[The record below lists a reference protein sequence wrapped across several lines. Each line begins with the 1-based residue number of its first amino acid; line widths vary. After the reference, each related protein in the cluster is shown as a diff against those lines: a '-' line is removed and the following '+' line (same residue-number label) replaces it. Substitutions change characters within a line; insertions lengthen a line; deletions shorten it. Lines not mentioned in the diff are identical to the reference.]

1 MLSIKPNHK
10 AVREYYASLRSLAEA
25 RAQHEGAV
33 APAFAALLRACAS
46 QMGWTLVEQYSI
58 RLKKSSIRAD
68 GALLDS
74 FTLIRGVWE
83 AKDSGDDLATEV
95 RKKFAA
101 GYPAENILFQAPQRV
116 ILWQNQRQVLDVD
129 IGQPDALI
137 DALLLFFNYQPPQY
151 LQWDHAVVEFR
162 ERVPELAQGVLR
174 LIEREISEKNQR
186 FITALERFMA
196 LVREAINPNISVSA
210 VEEMLIQHLL
220 TERIFR
226 KVFNNP
232 DFVNRNV
239 IAREIE
245 TVIQALTSRS
255 FNRNDFLR
263 ELDRF
268 YGAIESTAATIENF
282 SHKQDFLNTVYE
294 NFFQGFSIKVADTH
308 GIVYTPQPIVDFM
321 VRSVEELLR
330 REFNTS
336 LGNAGVHVLDPF
348 VGTGNFLLR
357 VMHEIPRSKLRQKYA
372 EELHCN
378 EVMLLP
384 YYIASM
390 NIEHL
395 YYELTNSYQEFNG
408 ICLVDTF
415 ELAQVGAGQQLGLF
429 VPENTE
435 RVLKQQQQDI
445 FVIIGNPPYNARQVN
460 ENDNNKNRKYEII
473 DQRIAMTYS
482 RDSQATNKNSLSDPY
497 VKAFRWASDRITR
510 NGDEGI
516 VAFVTN
522 NSFIDALSL
531 DGMRKHL
538 AQDFD
543 RLYILDLKGNVR
555 KDSMRNGIPVGE
567 QHTVFG
573 LAAMVGISVVFLIKG
588 KNYTDK
594 KIFYSTVNYA
604 AKRVEKFALIE
615 NRNLYDLQWQEIL
628 PDKNHTWLTEDL
640 QGDFDTFISIGNKES
655 KSGSNNNAIFTM
667 YSRGLET
674 ARDSWAYNFNQ
685 ADLEQN
691 IKKIIDRY
699 NLERMRWLTRS
710 DRNIGLDTFLTND
723 EKLIKWSS
731 SLKNYLQQNKVIS
744 FNQRNI
750 RNATYRPFSKQYVYF
765 DDNMNHR
772 RGKFSYIIPS
782 DSTTK
787 NRVLCVTNHIEVP
800 FSVFMTDQIT
810 DVVIGG
816 RAGQCFPYYVY
827 DEDGSNQ
834 RENIS
839 DWALGHFRSQL
850 GEPSIEKWD
859 IFYYVYGLLHSPHY
873 RERYAA
879 NLRREL
885 PRIPIVAL
893 ADFQALVQ
901 AGRELAEL
909 HINYEQQPEYNLQW
923 LENRDEPLNWRVES
937 MKLSKDRTTL
947 RYNNFLSL
955 AGIPAATFEY
965 KLGNRSAL
973 DWVIDQYRVSTDAR
987 SGITN
992 DPNRHDD
999 PEYIVRLIGK
1009 IITVSLKTVEIVARI
1024 GEQSIEHR
1032 T

>member
-10 AVREYYASLRSLAEA
+10 AVREYYTSLRSLAEA

-83 AKDSGDDLATEV
+83 AKDSSDDLATEV

-129 IGQPDALI
+129 ISQPDALI

-186 FITALERFMA
+186 FISALERFMA

-395 YYELTNSYQEFNG
+395 YYELTNSYEEFNG

-445 FVIIGNPPYNARQVN
+445 FVIIGNPPYNAWQVN

-473 DQRIAMTYS
+473 DQRVATTYA
-482 RDSQATNKNSLSDPY
+482 RDSYATLNNSLYDPY
-497 VKAFRWASDRITR
+497 VKSFRWAADRITR

-522 NSFIDALSL
+522 NSFIDSL
-531 DGMRKHL
+531 AFDGMRKHL
-538 AQDFD
+538 TQDFD
-543 RLYILDLKGNVR
+543 AIYVLDLGGNVR
-555 KDSMRNGIPVGE
+555 KNPKLSGTTHN
-567 QHTVFG
+567 VFG
-573 LAAMVGISVVFLIKG
+573 IQVGVSIMFLIKKRG
-588 KNYTDK
+588 VSKNSNAIIWYARTGEMWK
-594 KIFYSTVNYA
+594 KQ
-604 AKRVEKFALIE
+604 EKFDLLNQAETISKIE
-615 NRNLYDLQWQEIL
+615 WQEIT
-628 PDKNHTWLTEDL
+628 PDKKHTWLTDGLED
-640 QGDFDTFISIGNKES
+640 DFDTFIPIGS
-655 KSGSNNNAIFTM
+655 KDAKRGMSNAIFTL
-667 YSRGLET
+667 YSRGV
-674 ARDSWAYNFNQ
+674 ASNSDNYIFNFNQ
-685 ADLEQN
+685 EGLNKRATIMVEA
-691 IKKIIDRY
+691 Y
-699 NLERMRWLTRS
+699 NSERDRWLRS
-710 DRNIGLDTFLTND
+710 NNPKDIDQFLNIDESKIKWVRNTKRNLLRGTKATFRSETIRSSMYRPYTKQFYFF
-723 EKLIKWSS
+723 EKLFNEDIYRWSQFLPNES
-731 SLKNYLQQNKVIS
+731 SENRVICVV
-744 FNQRNI
+744 NEAQI
-750 RNATYRPFSKQYVYF
+750 PFSA
-765 DDNMNHR
+765 
-772 RGKFSYIIPS
+772 
-782 DSTTK
+782 
-787 NRVLCVTNHIEVP
+787 
-800 FSVFMTDQIT
+800 QIT
-810 DVVIGG
+810 NVIPCLHYGG
-816 RAGQCFPYYVY
+816 RQTQCFPYYVY

-839 DWALGHFRSQL
+839 DWALEHFRSQL
-850 GEPSIEKWD
+850 SEPSIEKWD

-893 ADFQALVQ
+893 ADFQALAQ

-909 HINYEQQPEYNLQW
+909 HINYESQPEYNLQW

-955 AGIPAATFEY
+955 AGIPAAAFDY

-1009 IITVSLKTVEIVARI
+1009 IITVSLKTVELVARI

-1032 T
+1032 A

>member
-10 AVREYYASLRSLAEA
+10 AVREYYASLRSLADA

-58 RLKKSSIRAD
+58 RLKKSSIRTD

-83 AKDSGDDLATEV
+83 AKDSSDDLATEV

-101 GYPAENILFQAPQRV
+101 GYPADNILFQAPQRI
-116 ILWQNQRQVLDVD
+116 ILWQDQRQVLDVD
-129 IGQPDALI
+129 ISQPEALI

-174 LIEREISEKNQR
+174 LIEREINEKNQR
-186 FITALERFMA
+186 FIAALDRFMA
-196 LVREAINPNISVSA
+196 LVREAINPNISISA

-268 YGAIESTAATIENF
+268 YGAIETTAATIENF

-336 LGNAGVHVLDPF
+336 LGNPGVHVLDPF

-357 VMHEIPRSKLRQKYA
+357 VMHEIPLTKLRQKYA

-395 YYELTNSYQEFNG
+395 YYELTKSYAEFNG

-415 ELAQVGAGQQLGLF
+415 ELAQVGAGQQLGMF
-429 VPENTE
+429 VAENTE

-445 FVIIGNPPYNARQVN
+445 FVIIGNPPYNTRQVN

-473 DQRIAMTYS
+473 DQRVAMTYS
-482 RDSQATNKNSLSDPY
+482 RDSHQTNKNALNDPY
-497 VKAFRWASDRITR
+497 VKSFRWAADRITR

-522 NSFIDALSL
+522 NGFLDGLSL

-543 RLYILDLKGNVR
+543 AIYVLDLGGNVR
-555 KDSMRNGIPVGE
+555 KNPKLSGTTHN
-567 QHTVFG
+567 VFG
-573 LAAMVGISVVFLIKG
+573 ILVGVSIIFLIKKRG
-588 KNYTDK
+588 SAKTSDATIWYARTDEMARK
-594 KIFYSTVNYA
+594 Q
-604 AKRVEKFALIE
+604 AKFDLLNQAE
-615 NRNLYDLQWQEIL
+615 NISNIQWQEII
-628 PDKNHTWLTEDL
+628 PNKNYVWLTEDM
-640 QGDFDTFISIGNKES
+640 QADFEEFIPIGS
-655 KSGSNNNAIFTM
+655 KDAKKGLGQAIFTQF
-667 YSRGLET
+667 SNGVKSN
-674 ARDSWAYNFNQ
+674 RDAWVWNFDATVLSN
-685 ADLEQN
+685 N
-691 IKKIIDRY
+691 IKLTIDSY
-699 NLERMRWLTRS
+699 NDHVSRWQRLTIKAEIDS
-710 DRNIGLDTFLTND
+710 FITID
-723 EKLIKWSS
+723 EKKVSWSS
-731 SLKNYLQQNKVIS
+731 DLKANIQRGRYLQYDQSKITDG
-744 FNQRNI
+744 I
-750 RNATYRPFSKQYVYF
+750 YRPYTKQKFYF
-765 DDNMNHR
+765 ERLLNER
-772 RGKFSYIIPS
+772 LYQIPLVFP
-782 DSTTK
+782 K
-787 NRVLCVTNHIEVP
+787 LKENRVICVTNHTEIP
-800 FSVFMTDQIT
+800 FSVLMTDRIS

-839 DWALGHFRSQL
+839 DWALAHFRTQL
-850 GEPSIEKWD
+850 GEQSISKWD
-859 IFYYVYGLLHSPHY
+859 IFYYVYGLLHSPQY

-893 ADFQALVQ
+893 ADFQAFAK

-909 HINYEQQPEYNLQW
+909 HIHYESQPEYPLQW
-923 LENRDEPLNWRVES
+923 LENRDEALNWRVES
-937 MKLSKDRTTL
+937 MKLSKDRTSL

-955 AGIPAATFEY
+955 AGIPAQAFEY

-987 SGITN
+987 SGISN

-1009 IITVSLKTVEIVARI
+1009 IITVSLETVKIVA
-1024 GEQSIEHR
+1024 ELSTKSIEQR

>member
-58 RLKKSSIRAD
+58 RLKKSSIRTD

-83 AKDSGDDLATEV
+83 AKDSSDDLATEV

-101 GYPAENILFQAPQRV
+101 GYPADNILFQAPQRI
-116 ILWQNQRQVLDVD
+116 ILWQDQRQVLDVD
-129 IGQPDALI
+129 ISQPDALI

-174 LIEREISEKNQR
+174 LIEREINEKNQR
-186 FITALERFMA
+186 FIAALDRFMA
-196 LVREAINPNISVSA
+196 LVREAINPNISISA

-268 YGAIESTAATIENF
+268 YGAIETTAATIENF

-336 LGNAGVHVLDPF
+336 LGNPGVHVLDPF

-357 VMHEIPRSKLRQKYA
+357 VMHEIPLTKLRQKYA

-395 YYELTNSYQEFNG
+395 YYELTKSYAEFNG

-415 ELAQVGAGQQLGLF
+415 ELAQVGAGQQLGMF
-429 VPENTE
+429 VAENTE

-460 ENDNNKNRKYEII
+460 ENDNNKNRKYEIL
-473 DQRIAMTYS
+473 DQRIAMTYG
-482 RDSQATNKNSLSDPY
+482 RDSLATLNNSLYDPY
-497 VKAFRWASDRITR
+497 VKAFRWAADRIKR

-522 NSFIDALSL
+522 NSFIDSL
-531 DGMRKHL
+531 AFDGMRKHL

-543 RLYILDLKGNVR
+543 ALYVLDLGGNVR
-555 KDSMRNGIPVGE
+555 KNPKLSGTTHNVFGIQVGVSIMFLVKKRGMHKPNDTKIWYAQVGE
-567 QHTVFG
+567 MWKKQEKYD
-573 LAAMVGISVVFLIKG
+573 FLSQSE
-588 KNYTDK
+588 NYLG
-594 KIFYSTVNYA
+594 VNW
-604 AKRVEKFALIE
+604 EL
-615 NRNLYDLQWQEIL
+615 LQ
-628 PDKNHTWLTEDL
+628 PDSKHTWLTKNLHNE
-640 QGDFDTFISIGNKES
+640 FDNFIAMGTKAS
-655 KSGSNNNAIFTM
+655 KKGLDKNTIFQSYSTGVMTGSD
-667 YSRGLET
+667 R
-674 ARDSWAYNFNQ
+674 WAYNFDQDALAKNMQATINVYNQ
-685 ADLEQN
+685 HVYQYRSLAVKPVIDDFVSNDSTQISWGRNLKNDLRRGKLAEFEK
-691 IKKIIDRY
+691 KKIRI
-699 NLERMRWLTRS
+699 
-710 DRNIGLDTFLTND
+710 
-723 EKLIKWSS
+723 SS
-731 SLKNYLQQNKVIS
+731 
-744 FNQRNI
+744 
-750 RNATYRPFSKQYVYF
+750 YRPFTKQHLFF
-765 DDNMNHR
+765 DQVMNQETGQLPR
-772 RGKFSYIIPS
+772 FLPKVNSE
-782 DSTTK
+782 
-787 NRVLCVTNHIEVP
+787 NRVINVTDKGSEKP
-800 FSVFMTDQIT
+800 FMVLMTD
-810 DVVIGG
+810 VIPDLHLVG
-816 RAGQCFPYYVY
+816 AGASTQCFPYYIY

-839 DWALGHFRSQL
+839 DWALEHFRTQL
-850 GEPSIEKWD
+850 GEQSISKWD
-859 IFYYVYGLLHSPHY
+859 IFYYVYGLLHAPSY

-885 PRIPIVAL
+885 PRIPIVGL
-893 ADFQALVQ
+893 ADFQAFAK

-909 HINYEQQPEYNLQW
+909 HIHYESQPEYPLQW
-923 LENRDEPLNWRVES
+923 LENRDEALNWRVES

-955 AGIPAATFEY
+955 AGIPAQAFEY

-987 SGITN
+987 SGISN

-1009 IITVSLKTVEIVARI
+1009 IITVSLETVKIVA
-1024 GEQSIEHR
+1024 ELSTKSIEQR

>member
-83 AKDSGDDLATEV
+83 AKDSSDDLATEV

-129 IGQPDALI
+129 ISQPDALI

-186 FITALERFMA
+186 FISALERFMA

-372 EELHCN
+372 DELHCN

-395 YYELTNSYQEFNG
+395 YYELTNSYEEFNG

-445 FVIIGNPPYNARQVN
+445 FVIIGNPPYNAGQVN

-473 DQRIAMTYS
+473 DQRIAATYVK
-482 RDSQATNKNSLSDPY
+482 DSSATLNSALYDPY
-497 VKAFRWASDRITR
+497 VKAFRWAADRITR

-522 NSFIDALSL
+522 NGFLDGLAF

-538 AQDFD
+538 VQDFD
-543 RLYILDLKGNVR
+543 IIYHINLKGNARTSGEKR
-555 KDSMRNGIPVGE
+555 KKEGGNIFSDQIR
-567 QHTVFG
+567 
-573 LAAMVGISVVFLIKG
+573 VGIGITFLIRKKVRLEKPIIYIASVDDYLDSKKKQDIL
-588 KNYTDK
+588 KNSISIDGMNFNS
-594 KIFYSTVNYA
+594 I
-604 AKRVEKFALIE
+604 IPE
-615 NRNLYDLQWQEIL
+615 NPSL
-628 PDKNHTWLTEDL
+628 WLNDGLEN
-640 QGDFDTFISIGNKES
+640 DFDTFIPIGS
-655 KSGSNNNAIFTM
+655 KDAKRGMSNAIFNL
-667 YSRGLET
+667 YSRGI
-674 ARDSWAYNFNQ
+674 ASNNDAYIFNFNQ
-685 ADLEQN
+685 DILINQAKRMVEA
-691 IKKIIDRY
+691 Y
-699 NLERMRWLTRS
+699 NSERDRWLRLGMPKDIDS
-710 DRNIGLDTFLTND
+710 FIEVN
-723 EKLIKWSS
+723 EKKLKW
-731 SLKNYLQQNKVIS
+731 
-744 FNQRNI
+744 I
-750 RNATYRPFSKQYVYF
+750 RNTKRNLLRGSTSNFQESKIYCAIYRPFAKKSSFF
-765 DDNMNHR
+765 DRLFNEDLYHMPN
-772 RGKFSYIIPS
+772 FFPLPQSE
-782 DSTTK
+782 
-787 NRVLCVTNHIEVP
+787 NRVLIISDKGYRSN
-800 FSVFMTDQIT
+800 FSAFISDTIVDLH
-810 DVVIGG
+810 VL
-816 RAGQCFPYYVY
+816 AGVDTFQCFPYYVY

-839 DWALGHFRSQL
+839 DWALAHFRSQL
-850 GEPSIEKWD
+850 SEPSIAKWD

-893 ADFQALVQ
+893 ADFQALAQ

-955 AGIPAATFEY
+955 AGIPAAAFEY

>member
-83 AKDSGDDLATEV
+83 AKDSSDDLATEV

-372 EELHCN
+372 DELHCN

-445 FVIIGNPPYNARQVN
+445 FVIIGNPPYNAKQIN

-473 DQRIAMTYS
+473 DQRVAMTYS

-497 VKAFRWASDRITR
+497 VKAFRWAADRINR

-522 NSFIDALSL
+522 SNFLDGLSF

-543 RLYILDLKGNVR
+543 AIYVLDLGGNVR
-555 KDSMRNGIPVGE
+555 KNPKLSGTTHN
-567 QHTVFG
+567 VFG
-573 LAAMVGISVVFLIKG
+573 IQVGVSIMFLIKKRG
-588 KNYTDK
+588 IDK
-594 KIFYSTVNYA
+594 SRNVKVWYA
-604 AKRVEKFALIE
+604 RTGEMWKKQEKFDLLNQAETINNIE
-615 NRNLYDLQWQEIL
+615 WQEIL
-628 PDKNHTWLTEDL
+628 PDKKHTWLTSGLDNN
-640 QGDFDTFISIGNKES
+640 FDSFISMGNKDS
-655 KSGSNNNAIFTM
+655 KIINNSSIFTK
-667 YSRGLET
+667 YGRGVATSRDIWAWSFEYDKLST
-674 ARDSWAYNFNQ
+674 NINSTINYYNTHVVQWQTINKSQDIDNFVKHDSRLISWSRDLKL
-685 ADLEQN
+685 DLRRGNLAKYDEN
-691 IKKIIDRY
+691 KI
-699 NLERMRWLTRS
+699 RS
-710 DRNIGLDTFLTND
+710 
-723 EKLIKWSS
+723 
-731 SLKNYLQQNKVIS
+731 
-744 FNQRNI
+744 
-750 RNATYRPFSKQYVYF
+750 ATYRPFTKRWLFFDRVMNEEVYQFPSFFPTSETENLVIGIAQYG
-765 DDNMNHR
+765 D
-772 RGKFSYIIPS
+772 K
-782 DSTTK
+782 
-787 NRVLCVTNHIEVP
+787 P
-800 FSVFMTDQIT
+800 FSVLISDTIT
-810 DVVIGG
+810 DLNFF
-816 RAGQCFPYYVY
+816 AAPQQCFPYYVY

-839 DWALGHFRSQL
+839 DWALEHFRSQL
-850 GEPSIEKWD
+850 NEPSIAKWD

-893 ADFQALVQ
+893 ADFQALAQ

-909 HINYEQQPEYNLQW
+909 HINYESQPEYNLQW

-955 AGIPAATFEY
+955 AGIPAAAFEY

>member
-10 AVREYYASLRSLAEA
+10 AVREYYASLRSLADA

-33 APAFAALLRACAS
+33 APAFAALLRACAG

-58 RLKKSSIRAD
+58 RLKKGSIRTD

-83 AKDSGDDLATEV
+83 AKDSSDDLATEV

-101 GYPAENILFQAPQRV
+101 GYPADNILFQAPQRI
-116 ILWQNQRQVLDVD
+116 ILWQDQRQVLDVD
-129 IGQPDALI
+129 ISQPDGLI

-174 LIEREISEKNQR
+174 LIEREINEKNQR

-372 EELHCN
+372 DELHCN

-395 YYELTNSYQEFNG
+395 YYELTNSYAEFNG

-415 ELAQVGAGQQLGLF
+415 ELAQVGAGQQLGMF
-429 VPENTE
+429 VAENTE

-473 DQRIAMTYS
+473 DQRVAMTYS

-497 VKAFRWASDRITR
+497 VKSFRWAADRIKR

-516 VAFVTN
+516 VALVTN
-522 NSFIDALSL
+522 NSFIDSL
-531 DGMRKHL
+531 AFDGMRKHL
-538 AQDFD
+538 AQDFNTI
-543 RLYILDLKGNVR
+543 YVLDLGGNVR
-555 KDSMRNGIPVGE
+555 RNPKLSGTT
-567 QHTVFG
+567 HNVFG
-573 LAAMVGISVVFLIKG
+573 IQVGVSIIFLIKKQG
-588 KNYTDK
+588 LRKVTDTKIWYLRFDEMLRKEEKLNFLNEVKNIVNIDWKEVLPNK
-594 KIFYSTVNYA
+594 KFSWITNESDVDFNVFLPLGSKNSRKGIEKSIFITFSSGIKTNRDIWVWNFDM
-604 AKRVEKFALIE
+604 ELISK
-615 NRNLYDLQWQEIL
+615 NIQGTIDYYNDHISRWQRLSVKPEI
-628 PDKNHTWLTEDL
+628 DN
-640 QGDFDTFISIGNKES
+640 FISNNDRNISWSRDLKDDLKRGRFISFNKES
-655 KSGSNNNAIFTM
+655 
-667 YSRGLET
+667 L
-674 ARDSWAYNFNQ
+674 YNG
-685 ADLEQN
+685 
-691 IKKIIDRY
+691 Y
-699 NLERMRWLTRS
+699 
-710 DRNIGLDTFLTND
+710 
-723 EKLIKWSS
+723 
-731 SLKNYLQQNKVIS
+731 
-744 FNQRNI
+744 
-750 RNATYRPFSKQYVYF
+750 YRPFTKRFLYLDKVLNEEVYQQ
-765 DDNMNHR
+765 
-772 RGKFSYIIPS
+772 FSIFP
-782 DSTTK
+782 TK
-787 NRVLCVTNHIEVP
+787 YHKNFVICVTNHTQIP
-800 FSVFMTDQIT
+800 FSVLMTDQIS
-810 DVVIGG
+810 DVAIGG
-816 RAGQCFPYYVY
+816 RTGQCFPYYVY

-839 DWALGHFRSQL
+839 NWALEHFRQQL
-850 GEPSIEKWD
+850 GEQSISKWD
-859 IFYYVYGLLHSPHY
+859 IFYYVYGLLHAPSY

-893 ADFQALVQ
+893 ADFQAFAK

-909 HINYEQQPEYNLQW
+909 HINYESQPEYPLQW

-937 MKLSKDRTTL
+937 MKLSKDRTSL

-955 AGIPAATFEY
+955 AGIPAKAFEY

-973 DWVIDQYRVSTDAR
+973 DWVIDQYRVSTDTR
-987 SGITN
+987 SGISN

-1009 IITVSLKTVEIVARI
+1009 IITVSLKTVDIVAEI
-1024 GEQSIEHR
+1024 GAQSIEHKA
-1032 T
+1032 

>member
-83 AKDSGDDLATEV
+83 AKDSNDDLATEV

-101 GYPAENILFQAPQRV
+101 GYPAENILFQAPQRI

-129 IGQPDALI
+129 ISQPDALI

-473 DQRIAMTYS
+473 DQRVAMTYS
-482 RDSQATNKNSLSDPY
+482 RDSQQTNKNALNDPY
-497 VKAFRWASDRITR
+497 VKSFRWAADRIIR

-516 VAFVTN
+516 VALVTN
-522 NSFIDALSL
+522 NSFIDDLSF

-543 RLYILDLKGNVR
+543 AIYVLDLGGNVR
-555 KDSMRNGIPVGE
+555 KNPKLSGTTHN
-567 QHTVFG
+567 VFG
-573 LAAMVGISVVFLIKG
+573 IQVGVSIIFLIKKRG
-588 KNYTDK
+588 STKASDAKIWYARAGEMWK
-594 KIFYSTVNYA
+594 KQ
-604 AKRVEKFALIE
+604 EKFNLLNQAETIDKIE
-615 NRNLYDLQWQEIL
+615 WQEIL
-628 PDKNHTWLTEDL
+628 PDKKHTWLTDGLEN
-640 QGDFDTFISIGNKES
+640 DFDNFIPLGTKEA
-655 KSGSNNNAIFTM
+655 KKGFGQAIFTQFTNGVK
-667 YSRGLET
+667 SN
-674 ARDSWAYNFNQ
+674 RDAWVWNFDSDTLSN
-685 ADLEQN
+685 N
-691 IKKIIDRY
+691 IKTTIDYYNDHVSRWQRLVTKQEIDSFISTDDKKISWSGDLKSNIQRGRY
-699 NLERMRWLTRS
+699 IQY
-710 DRNIGLDTFLTND
+710 DA
-723 EKLIKWSS
+723 
-731 SLKNYLQQNKVIS
+731 NKVIDG
-744 FNQRNI
+744 I
-750 RNATYRPFSKQYVYF
+750 YRPYTKQKIYFERLLNERVYL
-765 DDNMNHR
+765 
-772 RGKFSYIIPS
+772 IPS
-782 DSTTK
+782 LFPTASE
-787 NRVLCVTNHIEVP
+787 NRVICVVNEAQIP
-800 FSVFMTDQIT
+800 FSAQIT
-810 DVVIGG
+810 NVIPCLHYGG
-816 RAGQCFPYYVY
+816 RQTQCFPYYVY
-827 DEDGSNQ
+827 DDDGSNQ

-839 DWALGHFRSQL
+839 DWALEHFRSQL

-893 ADFQALVQ
+893 ADFQALAQ

-909 HINYEQQPEYNLQW
+909 HINYESQPEYNLQW

-955 AGIPAATFEY
+955 AGIPAAAFEY

-1009 IITVSLKTVEIVARI
+1009 IITISLKTVEIVTRI
-1024 GEQSIEHR
+1024 GDVAL
-1032 T
+1032 TP

>member
-58 RLKKSSIRAD
+58 RLKKGSIRAD

-83 AKDSGDDLATEV
+83 AKDSSDDLATEV

-101 GYPAENILFQAPQRV
+101 GYPADNILFQAPQRI
-116 ILWQNQRQVLDVD
+116 ILWQNQRQVIDVD
-129 IGQPDALI
+129 ISQPDGLI

-186 FITALERFMA
+186 FIAALERFMA

-268 YGAIESTAATIENF
+268 YGAIESTAATIEHF
-282 SHKQDFLNTVYE
+282 GHKQDFLNTVYE

-473 DQRIAMTYS
+473 DQRVAMTYS
-482 RDSQATNKNSLSDPY
+482 RDSQATNRNALSDPY
-497 VKAFRWASDRITR
+497 VKAFRWASDRIIR

-522 NSFIDALSL
+522 NSFIDSL
-531 DGMRKHL
+531 AFDGMRKHL

-555 KDSMRNGIPVGE
+555 KDSMRNGIPIGE

-588 KNYTDK
+588 KNYNDK
-594 KIFYSTVNYA
+594 KIFYSTVNFD
-604 AKRVEKFALIE
+604 AKRTEKFVLIE
-615 NRNLYDLQWQEIL
+615 NKNVYDLQWQEIS
-628 PDKNHTWLTEDL
+628 PDKKHTWLTDDL
-640 QGDFDTFISIGNKES
+640 HHDYDNLIPLGNKDTKKGIGQAIFNQFSNGVKSNRDAWVWNFDPNILSNNIKKTINYYNDHVSRWQRTTDRKSIDDFISIDNTSIGW
-655 KSGSNNNAIFTM
+655 
-667 YSRGLET
+667 SR
-674 ARDSWAYNFNQ
+674 D
-685 ADLEQN
+685 
-691 IKKIIDRY
+691 
-699 NLERMRWLTRS
+699 
-710 DRNIGLDTFLTND
+710 
-723 EKLIKWSS
+723 
-731 SLKNYLQQNKVIS
+731 LKNDVKNGRFTDFTDRKINVSL
-744 FNQRNI
+744 
-750 RNATYRPFSKQYVYF
+750 YRPFTKKFFYLDRILNEEVYQFPSFFPNKQ
-765 DDNMNHR
+765 
-772 RGKFSYIIPS
+772 SE
-782 DSTTK
+782 
-787 NRVLCVTNHIEVP
+787 NRVLIVSDKGYRSN
-800 FSVFMTDQIT
+800 FSVFISDTIVDLHAL
-810 DVVIGG
+810 
-816 RAGQCFPYYVY
+816 AGVDTFQCFPYYVY

-839 DWALGHFRSQL
+839 DWALEHFRQQL
-850 GEPSIEKWD
+850 GQPSIEKWD

-893 ADFQALVQ
+893 ADFQALAQ

-909 HINYEQQPEYNLQW
+909 HINYESQPEYNLQW

-955 AGIPAATFEY
+955 AGIPAAAFEY

-973 DWVIDQYRVSTDAR
+973 DWVIDQYRVSTDPR

-992 DPNRHDD
+992 DPNRHDE

-1032 T
+1032 A

>member
-58 RLKKSSIRAD
+58 RLKKNSIRTD

-83 AKDSGDDLATEV
+83 AKDSSDDLATEV

-101 GYPAENILFQAPQRV
+101 GYPADNILFQAPQRI
-116 ILWQNQRQVLDVD
+116 ILWQDQRQVLDVD
-129 IGQPDALI
+129 ISQPEALI

-174 LIEREISEKNQR
+174 LIEREINEKNQR
-186 FITALERFMA
+186 FIAALDRFMA
-196 LVREAINPNISVSA
+196 LVREAINPNISISA

-268 YGAIESTAATIENF
+268 YGAIETTAATIENF

-336 LGNAGVHVLDPF
+336 LGNPGVHVLDPF

-357 VMHEIPRSKLRQKYA
+357 VMHEIPLTKLRQKYA
-372 EELHCN
+372 DELHCN

-395 YYELTNSYQEFNG
+395 YYELTKSYAEFNG

-415 ELAQVGAGQQLGLF
+415 ELAQVGAGQQLGMF
-429 VPENTE
+429 VAENTE

-473 DQRIAMTYS
+473 DQRVAMTYS
-482 RDSQATNKNSLSDPY
+482 RDSQATNKNALSDPY
-497 VKAFRWASDRITR
+497 VKAFRWAADRITR

-522 NSFIDALSL
+522 GSFIDDLSF

-543 RLYILDLKGNVR
+543 AIYVLDLGGNVR
-555 KDSMRNGIPVGE
+555 KNPKLSGTTHN
-567 QHTVFG
+567 VFG
-573 LAAMVGISVVFLIKG
+573 IQVGVSIIFLIKKRG
-588 KNYTDK
+588 SSKATNATIWYARTGEMWK
-594 KIFYSTVNYA
+594 KQ
-604 AKRVEKFALIE
+604 EKFDLLNQSETISKIE
-615 NRNLYDLQWQEIL
+615 WKEIK
-628 PDKNHTWLTEDL
+628 PNQGHTWLTTDL
-640 QGDFDTFISIGNKES
+640 QDDFDTFLPMGNKDS
-655 KSGSNNNAIFTM
+655 KQGNNNSAIFTM

-674 ARDSWAYNFNQ
+674 ARDSWTYNFHRSE
-685 ADLEQN
+685 LEQN
-691 IKKIIDRY
+691 IRKTIDSY
-699 NLERMRWLTRS
+699 NSERIRWLTRS
-710 DRNIGLDTFLTND
+710 NRNIELDTFLIND

-731 SLKNYLQQNKVIS
+731 SLKSYLQQNKPII
-744 FNQRNI
+744 FNQNHI
-750 RNATYRPFSKQYVYF
+750 RNAIYRPFSKQYTYF
-765 DDNMNHR
+765 DDNLNHR
-772 RGKFSYIIPS
+772 RGRFQYIIPNA
-782 DSTTK
+782 STIE
-787 NRVLCVTNHIEVP
+787 NRVICVVNEAQIP
-800 FSVFMTDQIT
+800 FSAQMTN
-810 DVVIGG
+810 VIPCLHYGG
-816 RAGQCFPYYVY
+816 RQTQCFPYYVY

-839 DWALGHFRSQL
+839 DWALAHFRSQL
-850 GEPSIEKWD
+850 GEQSISKWD
-859 IFYYVYGLLHSPHY
+859 IFYYVYGLLHAPQY

-885 PRIPIVAL
+885 PRIPIVGL
-893 ADFQALVQ
+893 ADFQAFAK

-909 HINYEQQPEYNLQW
+909 HINYESQPEYPLQW

-937 MKLSKDRTTL
+937 MKLSKDRTSL

-955 AGIPAATFEY
+955 AGIPAQAFEY

-987 SGITN
+987 SGISN

-1009 IITVSLKTVEIVARI
+1009 IITVSLETVKIVA
-1024 GEQSIEHR
+1024 ELSSKSIEQG

>member
-58 RLKKSSIRAD
+58 RLKKSSIRTD

-83 AKDSGDDLATEV
+83 AKDSSDDLATEV

-101 GYPAENILFQAPQRV
+101 GYPADNILFQAPQRI
-116 ILWQNQRQVLDVD
+116 ILWQDQRQVLDVD
-129 IGQPDALI
+129 ISQPDALI

-174 LIEREISEKNQR
+174 LIEREINEKNQR
-186 FITALERFMA
+186 FIAALDRFMA
-196 LVREAINPNISVSA
+196 LVREAINPNISISA

-268 YGAIESTAATIENF
+268 YGAIETTAATIENF

-336 LGNAGVHVLDPF
+336 LGNPGVHVLDPF

-357 VMHEIPRSKLRQKYA
+357 VMHEIPLTKLRQKYA
-372 EELHCN
+372 DELHCN

-395 YYELTNSYQEFNG
+395 YYELTKSYAEFNG

-415 ELAQVGAGQQLGLF
+415 ELAQVGAGQQLGMF
-429 VPENTE
+429 VAENTE

-473 DQRIAMTYS
+473 DQRVAMTYS
-482 RDSQATNKNSLSDPY
+482 RDSQATNKNALSDPY
-497 VKAFRWASDRITR
+497 VKAFRWAADRITR

-522 NSFIDALSL
+522 GSFIDDLSF

-543 RLYILDLKGNVR
+543 AIYVLDLGGNVR
-555 KDSMRNGIPVGE
+555 KNSKLSGTTHN
-567 QHTVFG
+567 VFG
-573 LAAMVGISVVFLIKG
+573 IQVGVSIMFLIKKRG
-588 KNYTDK
+588 IRKNSNATIWYARTGEMWK
-594 KIFYSTVNYA
+594 KQ
-604 AKRVEKFALIE
+604 EKFDLLNQAETISKIE
-615 NRNLYDLQWQEIL
+615 WQEIK
-628 PDKNHTWLTEDL
+628 PNRGHTWLTTDL
-640 QGDFDTFISIGNKES
+640 QDDFDTFLPMGNKDS
-655 KSGSNNNAIFTM
+655 KQGNNNSAIFTM

-674 ARDSWAYNFNQ
+674 ARDSWTYNFHRSE
-685 ADLEQN
+685 LEKN
-691 IKKIIDRY
+691 IRKTIDSY
-699 NLERMRWLTRS
+699 NSERIRWLTRS
-710 DRNIGLDTFLTND
+710 NRNIELDTFLIND

-731 SLKNYLQQNKVIS
+731 SLKSYLQQNKPII
-744 FNQRNI
+744 FDQNHI
-750 RNATYRPFSKQYVYF
+750 RDAIYRPFSKQYTYF
-765 DDNMNHR
+765 DDNLNHR
-772 RGKFSYIIPS
+772 RGRFQYIIPNT
-782 DSTTK
+782 STIE
-787 NRVLCVTNHIEVP
+787 NRVICVVNEAQMP
-800 FSVFMTDQIT
+800 FSAQMTN
-810 DVVIGG
+810 VIPCLHYGG
-816 RAGQCFPYYVY
+816 RQTQCFPYYVY
-827 DEDGSNQ
+827 DEDSSNQ

-839 DWALGHFRSQL
+839 DWALEHFRTQL
-850 GEPSIEKWD
+850 SEQSISKWD
-859 IFYYVYGLLHSPHY
+859 IFYYVYGLLHAPQY

-885 PRIPIVAL
+885 PRIPIVGL
-893 ADFQALVQ
+893 ADFQAFAK

-909 HINYEQQPEYNLQW
+909 HINYESQPEYPLQW

-937 MKLSKDRTTL
+937 MKLSKDRTSL

-955 AGIPAATFEY
+955 AGIPAQAFEY

-987 SGITN
+987 SGISN

-1009 IITVSLKTVEIVARI
+1009 IITVSLETVKIVA
-1024 GEQSIEHR
+1024 ELSSKSIEQG

>member
-33 APAFAALLRACAS
+33 APAFAALLRTCAS

-58 RLKKSSIRAD
+58 RLKKGSIRAD

-83 AKDSGDDLATEV
+83 AKDSSDDLATEV

-101 GYPAENILFQAPQRV
+101 GYPADNILFQAPQRI

-129 IGQPDALI
+129 ISHPDGLI

-186 FITALERFMA
+186 FIAALERFMA

-268 YGAIESTAATIENF
+268 YGAIESTAATIEHF
-282 SHKQDFLNTVYE
+282 GHKQDFLNTVYE

-321 VRSVEELLR
+321 VRSVEELLQ

-445 FVIIGNPPYNARQVN
+445 FVIIGNPPYNAWQIN

-473 DQRIAMTYS
+473 DQQIAMTYS
-482 RDSQATNKNSLSDPY
+482 RDSQATNKNALSDPY
-497 VKAFRWASDRITR
+497 VKAFRWAADRITR

-522 NSFIDALSL
+522 NSFIDSL
-531 DGMRKHL
+531 AFDGMRKHL

-543 RLYILDLKGNVR
+543 RIYILDLKGNVR
-555 KDSMRNGIPVGE
+555 KDSMRNGIPIGE

-573 LAAMVGISVVFLIKG
+573 LAAMVGISVAFLIKG

-594 KIFYSTVNYA
+594 KIFYSTVNFD
-604 AKRVEKFALIE
+604 AKRAEKFALIE
-615 NRNLYDLQWQEIL
+615 NKNVYDLLWQEIS
-628 PDKNHTWLTEDL
+628 PDKKHTWLTDGLENN
-640 QGDFDTFISIGNKES
+640 FDTFIPLGS
-655 KSGSNNNAIFTM
+655 KDSKQGINDSAIFTM

-674 ARDSWAYNFNQ
+674 ARDSWVYNFEQ
-685 ADLEQN
+685 PELEKN
-691 IKKIIDRY
+691 IRRTIDSY
-699 NLERMRWLTRS
+699 NSERIRWLTRS
-710 DRNIGLDTFLTND
+710 DRTIDLDTFLTNNN
-723 EKLIKWSS
+723 KLIKWSS
-731 SLKNYLQQNKVIS
+731 NLKSHLLQNNSAIFDQSKLRTSL
-744 FNQRNI
+744 
-750 RNATYRPFSKQYVYF
+750 YRPFTKKSIFF
-765 DDNMNHR
+765 DDILNHR
-772 RGKFSYIIPS
+772 RGRFGLIFPLSQAE
-782 DSTTK
+782 
-787 NRVLCVTNHIEVP
+787 NRVLIISDKGYRSN
-800 FSVFMTDQIT
+800 FSVFISDTIVDLHAL
-810 DVVIGG
+810 
-816 RAGQCFPYYVY
+816 AGVDTFQCFPYYVY
-827 DEDGSNQ
+827 NEDGSNQ

-839 DWALGHFRSQL
+839 DWALEHFRSQL
-850 GEPSIEKWD
+850 DEPSIEKWD
-859 IFYYVYGLLHSPHY
+859 IFYYVYGLLHAPRY

-893 ADFQALVQ
+893 ADFQALAQ

-909 HINYEQQPEYNLQW
+909 HINYESQPEYNLQW

-955 AGIPAATFEY
+955 AGIPAAAFEY

-987 SGITN
+987 SGISN

-1009 IITVSLKTVEIVARI
+1009 IITVSLKTVELVARI
-1024 GEQSIEHR
+1024 GERSL
-1032 T
+1032 TP